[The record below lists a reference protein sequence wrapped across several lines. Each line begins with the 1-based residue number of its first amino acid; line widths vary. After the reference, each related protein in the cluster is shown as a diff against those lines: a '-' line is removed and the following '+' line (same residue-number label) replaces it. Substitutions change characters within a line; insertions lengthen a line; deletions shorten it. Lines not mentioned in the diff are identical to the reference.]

1 MPKDVGR
8 LKVAK
13 SFTLYLLNKYEDDD
27 DHKFNSSTLS
37 RLAVQL
43 VKNVPQNKQKEFF
56 GDQWNSIMATLGV
69 PEKEVSFSFDNLKTT
84 DSHQISSLEV
94 GGAGKKLR
102 LKSQLPSA

>member
-27 DHKFNSSTLS
+27 DYKFNSSTRR
-37 RLAVQL
+37 RLAAQL
-43 VKNVPQNKQKEFF
+43 VKNLPQNKQKEFF